1 MKVNIQFENL
11 RNLVVKMFLNNIC
24 LEVNMVKVF
33 IHMLTLVNLMMYILV

>member
-11 RNLVVKMFLNNIC
+11 RNLVVKMFLNNSC